1 MALFFVNNSLTAN
14 NDSSIILNKKGEV
27 KKMYRAMKI
36 RLLPTAEQEVLF
48 RKSAGAA
55 RWAYNYFLSEN
66 QRVYKETGKSA
77 LEGTIRKYIN
87 NVLKKTT
94 HRWLGE
100 VSSNVMKQAVKDA
113 NGALLR
119 FFKGLSNYPKYKSRH
134 KNGFSFYVNYETLKR
149 ISGGFQGEKLGKV
162 KTAYPL
168 PKIKGKYSNP
178 RISYDGRNWFLSVG
192 YEVKPEKV
200 ELTGA
205 SIGIDLGVK
214 ELAVVSTGKVYGNI
228 NKTPR
233 VRQLKK
239 RLKRQQRRLSRK
251 LEDNMLK
258 RDIWHRPVWK
268 RPLEECQNIRR
279 QSRLIHS
286 TYKKLTGIRDNYLHQ
301 TTCEIVKTKPSRI
314 VMEDLNVRGMM
325 KNRHL
330 SRAISEQKL
339 HEFKRQIKYK
349 CERYEIEFVEAN
361 RFYPSSKTCSCCGSV
376 NHNLKLSYRIFKCPA
391 CGLKIDRDLN
401 AAKNLANYKI

>member
-1 MALFFVNNSLTAN
+1 MF
-14 NDSSIILNKKGEV
+14 
-27 KKMYRAMKI
+27 RAMKI
-36 RLLPTAEQEVLF
+36 RLLPTAEQEILF
-48 RKSAGAA
+48 KKSAGTA

-66 QRVYKETGKSA
+66 QRVYQETGKIIS
-77 LEGTIRKYIN
+77 EGAIRKHIN

-94 HRWLGE
+94 HSWLGD
-100 VSSNVMKQAVKDA
+100 VSNNVMKQAVKDA
-113 NGALLR
+113 NEALLR
-119 FFKGLSNYPKYKSRH
+119 FFKGLSGYPKYKSRH
-134 KNGFSFYVNYETLKR
+134 RSNFSFYVNYESLKR

-200 ELTGA
+200 DLTGA

-239 RLKRQQRRLSRK
+239 RLRRQQRRLSRK
-251 LEDNMLK
+251 LEGNMLK
-258 RDIWHRPVWK
+258 RDILQRPVWK
-268 RPLEECQNIRR
+268 RPLKDCRNIERQNSLIR
-279 QSRLIHS
+279 S
-286 TYKKLTGIRDNYLHQ
+286 THKKLTDIRNNYLHQ

-339 HEFKRQIKYK
+339 YEFKRQIKYK
-349 CERYEIEFVEAN
+349 CERYEIELVEADK
-361 RFYPSSKTCSCCGSV
+361 FYPSSKTCSRCGSIKPD
-376 NHNLKLSYRIFKCPA
+376 LKLSDRTFKCPS